1 MSNNEDKKIRVKG
14 LAEVLGMTSTE
25 LRAKCKDAGIGV
37 EILKGPRSVIP
48 AELEKEIRR
57 TFDSPDLFKQPSS
70 PNDGQVIEKAPTE
83 EEEPDESSPNIDL
96 TGSYISMDARDLRDI
111 LCYGYLGSNKSYYP
125 EHLKSIFDSS
135 GNWIDANSA
144 NKFLHSEGGI
154 PGMQEEFVCLVRLPD
169 TDAFKS
175 QGIIPAS
182 SLSEVIFTS
191 EKFSSDFKTRNSVM
205 SIPDKHLNYNSCTA
219 LSFKQQDE
227 QSFFEEEKHE
237 CFESILKGDRILG
250 AFGAYL
256 QDGEMTEEI
265 LSFLSTSLQG
275 NTNAAGWR
283 NSISGLIQLVI
294 GTDSENV
301 ATQKLIDI
309 ILELLSEAKWS
320 QGFSGIEMLNELCD
334 RYSDRSW
341 LIDSHD
347 SGDVNLVDSYYER
360 LRTAVLPGFTD
371 ILSDTKLAPPKLL
384 MDGGDILLRS
394 LLLVLRTIPLSLA
407 ELEKW
412 DSLEPAP
419 QSKVRTIAR
428 ILTGWY
434 EGFSL
439 QTQVKQDSA
448 LYRFCTR
455 ALVNIANPKALN
467 PPLDLHLNQ
476 TADLDY
482 DRVIQLFE
490 SSDCIAKVVV
500 KPDDAILEL
509 YHAVRQI
516 LGDSNDAVLNPG
528 TNEIVVTFESVEI
541 TGSISECGQYVKWL
555 SSYELPLE
563 GNAWQKSHY
572 EAIAKIAQCSH
583 CALYTTE
590 EYPICNA
597 HFYQLRETNDQ
608 PEMEWHLEELSK
620 CIAQLREVFCCENEI
635 PF

>member
-1 MSNNEDKKIRVKG
+1 
-14 LAEVLGMTSTE
+14 
-25 LRAKCKDAGIGV
+25 
-37 EILKGPRSVIP
+37 
-48 AELEKEIRR
+48 
-57 TFDSPDLFKQPSS
+57 
-70 PNDGQVIEKAPTE
+70 
-83 EEEPDESSPNIDL
+83 
-96 TGSYISMDARDLRDI
+96 
-111 LCYGYLGSNKSYYP
+111 
-125 EHLKSIFDSS
+125 
-135 GNWIDANSA
+135 
-144 NKFLHSEGGI
+144 
-154 PGMQEEFVCLVRLPD
+154 
-169 TDAFKS
+169 
-175 QGIIPAS
+175 
-182 SLSEVIFTS
+182 
-191 EKFSSDFKTRNSVM
+191 M
-205 SIPDKHLNYNSCTA
+205 SIPDKHLNYNFCTA

-227 QSFFEEEKHE
+227 QSYFEEEKHE

-265 LSFLSTSLQG
+265 LSFLSTSLQD

-283 NSISGLIQLVI
+283 NSISGLIQKVI

-301 ATQKLIDI
+301 ATKKLIDL

-341 LIDSHD
+341 LIDSYD
-347 SGDVNLVDSYYER
+347 SGDANLVDSYYEK

-384 MDGGDILLRS
+384 TDGGDILLRS
-394 LLLVLRTIPLSLA
+394 FLLVLRTSPLSLA

-439 QTQVKQDSA
+439 QTRVKQDAA
-448 LYRFCTR
+448 LYEFCTR
-455 ALVNIANPKALN
+455 ALVNIANPKALD
-467 PPLDLHLNQ
+467 PPLDLQLNQ
-476 TADLDY
+476 TADSDY
-482 DRVIQLFE
+482 GRIIQLFE
-490 SSDCIAKVVV
+490 SSVCIAKVVV

-516 LGDSNDAVLNPG
+516 QVDSNYVVLNPE
-528 TNEIVVTFESVEI
+528 TNEINVTFESVEI
-541 TGSISECGQYVKWL
+541 TGSISDCGRFVRWL
-555 SSYELPLE
+555 ASYGLPLK
-563 GNAWQKSHY
+563 GSVWQKSHY
-572 EAIAKIAQCSH
+572 EAIAKIARCSQ

-608 PEMEWHLEELSK
+608 PEMEFHLEELSK
-620 CIAQLREVFCCENEI
+620 CITQLHDEFCCENEMSL
-635 PF
+635 